1 MRTEQNNFQVVLPEM
16 LKLQSEYRAKVRD
29 LHPLQK
35 TYFIQTFGCQLND
48 HDSETLAGQI
58 EDMGFTPA
66 QSWESADFVVFNTCS
81 IRENADQK
89 FFGHLGRIKNQRDS
103 KKHMLVAVCG
113 CMMKIDEHVEK
124 VKQSYPF
131 VDLMF
136 GPEDIYRLGELM
148 HKRLSGSRKVYDISN
163 EDVIVEGLNVV
174 HERKHRALV
183 TIMYGCN
190 NFCTYC
196 IVPYTRG
203 RERSRQADDIIRE
216 IKQLSAEGFSEVM
229 LLGQNVNSFGT
240 DMPKESASR
249 CSFAELLTRICEE
262 TDIPWLRFMT
272 SHPKDISLDLLDVMA
287 KYPQIERHLHL
298 PMQSGNDRILKR
310 MNRHYDSAQYL
321 QIVAEAKKRLPDL
334 SITTDIIVGFPGET
348 EEEFADTLRLVEQV
362 AFDSAFTF
370 QYSPRHGTPA
380 ALLDE
385 QISED
390 VMTRRFQALLEIQNN
405 NCLKANQARLGQ
417 SFIVLIEGLSD
428 HLEQRFTG
436 RASDFH
442 LINFSISAEQRE
454 RLKLA
459 DLNELELGMRLEG
472 KFGRVK
478 ITEAK
483 TFSLNAELEE
493 LYL

>member
-1 MRTEQNNFQVVLPEM
+1 MRTTQENIQTILPEVM
-16 LKLQSEYRAKVRD
+16 EVQAEYRKQVRD
-29 LHPLQK
+29 LHPMQK

-48 HDSETLAGQI
+48 HDSETLAAQI
-58 EDMGFTPA
+58 EDMGFVA
-66 QSWESADFVVFNTCS
+66 ADSWENADFLIFNTCS

-89 FFGHLGRIKNQRDS
+89 FFGHLGRTKKQRSSNKD
-103 KKHMLVAVCG
+103 MLVAVCG

-148 HKRLSGSRKVYDISN
+148 LRRLSGSRKVYDFSN
-163 EDVIVEGLNVV
+163 EDVIVEGLSVV

-203 RERSRQADDIIRE
+203 RERSRKAEDIIRE
-216 IKQLSAEGFSEVM
+216 VKQLHEEGFGEVM
-229 LLGQNVNSFGT
+229 LLGQNVNSYGT
-240 DMPKESASR
+240 DGKNHSETS
-249 CSFAELLTRICEE
+249 CSFAELLRRICTE
-262 TDIPWLRFMT
+262 TGIRRVRFMT
-272 SHPKDISLDLLDVMA
+272 SHPKDISLELLDVMA
-287 KYPQIERHLHL
+287 AYPQIERHLHL
-298 PMQSGNDRILKR
+298 PMQSGSDRILKK
-310 MNRHYDSAQYL
+310 MNRHYDSEQYL
-321 QIVAEAKKRLPDL
+321 NIVSEAKKRLPEISL
-334 SITTDIIVGFPGET
+334 TTDIIVGFPGET
-348 EEEFADTLRLVEQV
+348 EDDFNATLRVVEEV
-362 AFDSAFTF
+362 GFDSAFTF

-385 QISED
+385 QVNEE
-390 VMTRRFQALLEIQNN
+390 VMTERFGRLVDLQNEN
-405 NCLKANQARLGQ
+405 SLRANQARLGK
-417 SFIVLIEGLSD
+417 SFEVLIEGVSD

-442 LINFSISAEQRE
+442 LINFTISEELRSKYGLRQY
-454 RLKLA
+454 
-459 DLNELELGMRLEG
+459 NEVELGNWLEG
-472 KFGRVK
+472 KFCRVK